1 MSWYCSYWQLL
12 SIVLLLKCRVL
23 LLPFSYRT
31 GNHYRLKASL
41 TFIGLSKETRG
52 KCENE
57 IPFIFIFYIWYRFGE
72 KKNCVTYEEEK
83 SFYFQFP
90 HLKIVGRSN
99 VRFCSAIKYDWK
111 CHQRW
116 LNPCKWRQEASFLPY
131 VACLVIIK
139 KSFPFCF
146 C

>member
-57 IPFIFIFYIWYRFGE
+57 IPFIFIFTFGIDLE

-83 SFYFQFP
+83 SFYHQFP